1 MIAQLSHRRRT
12 AFRTTTDRK
21 LFLRWGLRT
30 VLAVSLLAAAA
41 SVFVRGIHGAPLAL
55 AAAIAVLTAVTT
67 AYLGLLSWRADED
80 ARDPAIARGL
90 DHVALAYYS
99 CQILGLVG
107 AMLGVYLVSGARH
120 DDAAQTVQSV
130 TGAMANGL
138 LATMTGVVCSLLL
151 IVEHHALSTELRKVS
166 G

>member
-1 MIAQLSHRRRT
+1 MTLPVLRRRASVDGT
-12 AFRTTTDRK
+12 GRR
-21 LFLRWGLRT
+21 LFLRWALRT
-30 VLAVSLLAAAA
+30 MLAASLLGVAAAGL
-41 SVFVRGIHGAPLAL
+41 VHGIHGAPLAL
-55 AAAIAVLTAVTT
+55 VCVIVGLTVLTT
-67 AYLGLLSWRADED
+67 AYLGVLSWRADAD
-80 ARDPAIARGL
+80 ARDPALRRGL

-107 AMLGVYLVSGARH
+107 AMLGVYLVSGAGNG
-120 DDAAQTVQSV
+120 DAAQTVASV

-151 IVEHHALSTELRKVS
+151 IVEHHALSTELRKAD